1 MIINIQHIKWTHPYI
16 IYGYILCIQNIYD
29 DELNNCC
36 HDTTLKW
43 AADPL
48 HSRESHQ
55 CHVLCA
61 LEPLASVSAKLR
73 N

>member
-43 AADPL
+43 AAD
-48 HSRESHQ
+48 HDTAGRVTNAMS
-55 CHVLCA
+55 
-61 LEPLASVSAKLR
+61 SVP
-73 N
+73 